1 MPKPIYCPL
10 IPNKVANESTFVLK
24 EQQGGNIIINLIMS
38 IKKNTM
44 VLHRSYKML
53 RPRTF
58 ALQTNNE
65 RNLEFLINVGP

>member
-38 IKKNTM
+38 IKKQHNGA
-44 VLHRSYKML
+44 S
-53 RPRTF
+53 
-58 ALQTNNE
+58 
-65 RNLEFLINVGP
+65 